1 MQFLND
7 HMGKPRVDGHFHIPS
22 LPQGITVKAMNINL
36 SNETEQFILEIV
48 SVLSIAAVNFFEI
61 KRQFWASLHILPQ
74 KININFS
81 TSFQTKFGNEV
92 EKINMTGVWKMRHLI

>member
-1 MQFLND
+1 MWKTESNSSPVGDYSMQFLND

-61 KRQFWASLHILPQ
+61 KRQF
-74 KININFS
+74 
-81 TSFQTKFGNEV
+81 
-92 EKINMTGVWKMRHLI
+92 

>member
-36 SNETEQFILEIV
+36 SNETEQFIFI
-48 SVLSIAAVNFFEI
+48 
-61 KRQFWASLHILPQ
+61 
-74 KININFS
+74 
-81 TSFQTKFGNEV
+81 
-92 EKINMTGVWKMRHLI
+92 

>member
-36 SNETEQFILEIV
+36 SNETGQFILEIV
-48 SVLSIAAVNFFEI
+48 SVLSIATVNFFEI
-61 KRQFWASLHILPQ
+61 KRQFEHHFIFCQ
-74 KININFS
+74 KKS
-81 TSFQTKFGNEV
+81 HFGNFFL
-92 EKINMTGVWKMRHLI
+92 KIDEILIFRRLFKQNL

>member
-1 MQFLND
+1 
-7 HMGKPRVDGHFHIPS
+7 MGKPRVDGHFHIPS

-61 KRQFWASLHILPQ
+61 KRQFWASLHILPKKSHIGNFFL
-74 KININFS
+74 KIDEIIIFRRLFKQN
-81 TSFQTKFGNEV
+81 
-92 EKINMTGVWKMRHLI
+92 L